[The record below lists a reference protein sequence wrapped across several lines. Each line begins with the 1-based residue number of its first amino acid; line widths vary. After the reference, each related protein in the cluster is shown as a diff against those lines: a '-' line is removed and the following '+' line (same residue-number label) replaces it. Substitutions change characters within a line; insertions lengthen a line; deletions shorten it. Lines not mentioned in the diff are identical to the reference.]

1 MFKIIVDRSIA
12 APGHGKNEVDGLNGI
27 IKTLL
32 RHYFSCRTQSPM
44 DEDNE
49 SKVAVHKIAAG
60 ENQCIDVG
68 KECHRILT
76 QSHTDL
82 VELPAAHKKLIE
94 RRKVDENRF
103 HYREEGTINQ
113 EMQMEAKGF
122 AKGDGSSKNY
132 NVLGDSDLGFGVVA
146 VRLIPCPC
154 NGCDERLKRAWDP
167 NIKDPKLQPRYQG
180 DCIEC
185 ELWPIFK
192 GLNNWKIIQL
202 QKKVTKKND
211 GSATAVALQEAWDAT
226 LVGIGKLFSES
237 VEVGRIGA
245 MVYDGEDEPYRPI
258 RWEGLP
264 FELEKDTCFGE
275 EESDPPV
282 QAKKGE
288 DVCRATYYDPLE
300 GASGWYWK
308 TEDKIVVRMR
318 YVLATDIALLD
329 PSDEVK
335 LPNRI
340 EEG

>member
-1 MFKIIVDRSIA
+1 MTITV
-12 APGHGKNEVDGLNGI
+12 
-27 IKTLL
+27 
-32 RHYFSCRTQSPM
+32 
-44 DEDNE
+44 
-49 SKVAVHKIAAG
+49 
-60 ENQCIDVG
+60 
-68 KECHRILT
+68 
-76 QSHTDL
+76 
-82 VELPAAHKKLIE
+82 KKLLTK
-94 RRKVDENRF
+94 KVKKKM
-103 HYREEGTINQ
+103 T
-113 EMQMEAKGF
+113 K
-122 AKGDGSSKNY
+122 KVTKK
-132 NVLGDSDLGFGVVA
+132 V
-146 VRLIPCPC
+146 
-154 NGCDERLKRAWDP
+154 K
-167 NIKDPKLQPRYQG
+167 
-180 DCIEC
+180 
-185 ELWPIFK
+185 
-192 GLNNWKIIQL
+192 
-202 QKKVTKKND
+202 KKVTKKND

-288 DVCRATYYDPLE
+288 YVCRATYYDPLE